1 MKPVRA
7 DNPADHP
14 VRSDPRGAEEAARF
28 LSEASE
34 LLATSLDYELTLKRL
49 ASLSVPFLGD
59 WCAVDVI
66 QEDRPFRRMAVA
78 HVEPEKA
85 ELVRELQER
94 WPPRVDAPAGYPK
107 VLRTGE
113 PDFFPDVPRE
123 GLRAAAVDVEHGAL
137 LEKLG
142 YRSIICVPITARGRV
157 LGAMTFV
164 IAGESR
170 RFEQQDFELA
180 LDLARRAGQAMD
192 NALLFEEVKHGRKS
206 AALLAEVSRVL
217 AATHDVRAA
226 LRDVG
231 RLAGGELGDAVLFV
245 IADESGSYELF
256 GWSAPAAEEFIRA
269 TRSLANRLPATAPI
283 GVRNALSVTTTESF
297 DETTLAGRLEGHSLS
312 DDERAILD
320 DLRAGITAPMI
331 SSGRS
336 VGAFCVRSLQP
347 GRRYSREEVDLATD
361 IAQRSALAIQNSY
374 LHRRATDAILARDEF
389 LSVASHELRTP
400 LTALHL
406 LVRTLQ
412 TPEGVPLPLTPA
424 KLEIAE
430 RQVLR
435 IAKLVNQ
442 LFDLSRV
449 TSGQLQLDL
458 DDVDLSAVVRDV
470 AARMADEASEAAC
483 VVAVRTP
490 APCVG
495 RWDRFRM
502 EQIATNLLANA
513 LKYGRGKPVQI
524 AVDDLGDSARLTV
537 SDAGIGI
544 YADHANRIFERFSRA
559 NPGRRYEGLGL
570 GLYIIKQILD
580 VLGGKISVESEP
592 GKGSLFVVDVPKAAP
607 RLPST

>member
-1 MKPVRA
+1 MKHVRA
-7 DNPADHP
+7 DRPAVP
-14 VRSDPRGAEEAARF
+14 TDPRHAEEAARF
-28 LSEASE
+28 LSEASL
-34 LLATSLDYELTLKRL
+34 LLATSLDYELTLQRL
-49 ASLSVPFLGD
+49 ASLSIPFLGD
-59 WCAVDVI
+59 WCAVDVV
-66 QEDRPFRRMAVA
+66 QDDRPFRRMAVA

-85 ELVRELQER
+85 AIVRELQER
-94 WPPRVDAPAGYPK
+94 WPPKVDAPAGYPK

-113 PDFFPDVPRE
+113 PDFFPDVPVE
-123 GLRAAAVDVEHGAL
+123 ALRKAAVDPEHGRL
-137 LEKLG
+137 LELLG
-142 YRSIICVPITARGRV
+142 YRSIICVPIAARGRV

-170 RFEQQDFELA
+170 RFEQHDFELA

-192 NALLFEEVKHGRKS
+192 NALLFEEVKRGRKR

-231 RLAGGELGDAVLFV
+231 RLAGEELGDAVLFV

-256 GWSAPAAEEFIRA
+256 GWSAPAAEEFIRS
-269 TRSLANRLPATAPI
+269 TRALANRLPASAPI

-297 DETTLAGRLEGHSLS
+297 DETTLAERLKGHTLS
-312 DDERAILD
+312 NEERAILD

-331 SSGRS
+331 SRGRT
-336 VGAFCVRSLQP
+336 VGAFCVRSLQA
-347 GRRYSREEVDLATD
+347 GRRYSREELDLATD

-374 LHRRATDAILARDEF
+374 LHRRATDAIQARDEF

-412 TPEGVPLPLTPA
+412 TPEGVPVPLTPA

-458 DDVDLSAVVRDV
+458 DDVDLSAVARDV
-470 AARMADEASEAAC
+470 AARMADEAFDAAC

-502 EQIATNLLANA
+502 DQIATNLLANA
-513 LKYGRGKPVQI
+513 LKYGRGKPVEI
-524 AVDDLGDSARLTV
+524 AVEDLGDSARLTV
-537 SDAGIGI
+537 RDAGIGI
-544 YADHANRIFERFSRA
+544 LPEHVNRIFERFSRA
-559 NPGRRYEGLGL
+559 TPARRYEGLGL
-570 GLYIIKQILD
+570 GLYIIKQILEAS
-580 VLGGKISVESEP
+580 GGKISVESEP
-592 GKGSLFVVDVPKAAP
+592 GKGSLFVVDLLKRPPPAEP
-607 RLPST
+607 